1 MGPRDSVKV
10 ELGGSM
16 ETMDGIIIIITI
28 RIPVPF
34 LLLLLLL

>member
-1 MGPRDSVKV
+1 MGPRDSIKV

-16 ETMDGIIIIITI
+16 ETMDSIIIIITI

-34 LLLLLLL
+34 LPFLLLL